1 MCYTCS
7 PSCDNCMPKMLFC
20 PECGER
26 NLLAYEECCSCGAPL
41 EQEAKDYA
49 VAEWHAGKK
58 FSLPEPP
65 PFVLE
70 MRRKLQEAEVEVGAV
85 VASREAAE
93 LNARVGGDG
102 A

>member
-7 PSCDNCMPKMLFC
+7 PSCDNCMPKMLLC

-26 NLLAYEECCSCGAPL
+26 NLLAYGECCSCGTELSQA
-41 EQEAKDYA
+41 EKDRA
-49 VAEWHAGKK
+49 VKAWHAGKK

-70 MRRKLQEAEVEVGAV
+70 MRRKLGECEARADLGA
-85 VASREAAE
+85 AAE
-93 LNARVGGDG
+93 FADGDPG
-102 A
+102 I